1 MTRPL
6 AKILKTLLVL
16 ALALIVLPY
25 IVAPIVHDYKMYR
38 FDKSIGKIPAPE
50 GYEKVAQEKWF
61 GLLWACGNHA
71 DYLVIAVFR
80 GADDDALV
88 HGYFNRDFGVYC
100 PEAESDAVPFIY
112 KRRGGTW
119 QYVVQDNSA
128 DDFRPYLDSLALE
141 CDEPLYYIVYAAQGK
156 ADFDFRTH

>member
-1 MTRPL
+1 MKR
-6 AKILKTLLVL
+6 TLLPII
-16 ALALIVLPY
+16 ALSALLFAVLPY
-25 IVAPIVHDYKMYR
+25 IVAPLVHNHKLRR
-38 FDKSIGKIPAPE
+38 FDVGIRAIPAPE
-50 GYEKVAQEKWF
+50 GYEKIAQEHWF
-61 GLLWACGNHA
+61 GQLWACGNHA